1 MRGSREPGDGRPSD
15 CQPGGPK
22 HLPPQ
27 KLQAKGRET
36 AFPPGSLPRA
46 GYRDLRGK
54 PAAVTTFLSEWLD
67 PGMRVHGLL
76 SRHRNR
82 TEPRVRPD
90 SPMGACTHTPPPEA
104 QPQGQESVLRF
115 TSGSVERHIQPRFPF
130 LLTRVQTLRQGPR
143 SVQPQG
149 QEHDRAPAGMPALR
163 QTYRPLSSLHRPV
176 HVCIVRHAGN
186 TLREDVTLQPVPSRR
201 QRHCDEPLPRS
212 GGSRL
217 A

>member
-1 MRGSREPGDGRPSD
+1 MGDRVTVSQAVPSTSHRRSCKQRAERRPFLPGACPGLVTGIFGESLQPSRPS
-15 CQPGGPK
+15 CPS
-22 HLPPQ
+22 
-27 KLQAKGRET
+27 
-36 AFPPGSLPRA
+36 GSILGCGCTDA
-46 GYRDLRGK
+46 
-54 PAAVTTFLSEWLD
+54 
-67 PGMRVHGLL
+67 

-130 LLTRVQTLRQGPR
+130 LLTRVQTPRQGPR

-149 QEHDRAPAGMPALR
+149 QEHDRAPAGMPTLR